1 MALLEMK
8 VRGITLDPVT
18 NMPIIIL
25 RDLENSKS
33 LPIWIGIFEANAIA
47 SEMENL
53 SPPRPMTHD
62 LIKNL
67 IEGLKSKVKRII
79 VNDLRN
85 NTFFAVIELEKNG
98 ANVSIDSRPSDAIA
112 LALRVKVPI
121 LVSDEVIKKA
131 KTIDMTQVG
140 EGEEFIEDKEKLREW
155 LDKLKPEDFGK
166 YEM

>member
-1 MALLEMK
+1 MALVEMK

-98 ANVSIDSRPSDAIA
+98 TNISVDSRPSDAIA

-121 LVSDEVIKKA
+121 MVSDKVIKKA
-131 KTIDMTQVG
+131 KTIDMTQMS
-140 EGEEFIEDKEKLREW
+140 EGEDLIEDKEKLREW

>member
-1 MALLEMK
+1 MALVEMK

-67 IEGLKSKVKRII
+67 IDGLRSKVKRII

-98 ANVSIDSRPSDAIA
+98 TNVSIDSRPSDAIA

-131 KTIDMTQVG
+131 KTIDMTQV
-140 EGEEFIEDKEKLREW
+140 EGEELIEDKEKLREW